1 MHLLNKVVFA
11 TLATSLVAF
20 AQNPIT
26 ADSPFQVR
34 YASNLT
40 AGDSVINMTNDGA
53 NGASLYGPGF
63 GGATGNICVNLY
75 ALDPAEELVSCCSCL
90 ITPGGLASVSVVN
103 SLIVNPATGVKP
115 TSVTIQLVST
125 LAGTGG
131 SGTSCGQSAATAETA
146 TLAVGTLAWGT
157 TLHAAPSGG
166 FAVTETAFSPA
177 SLSAGELA
185 SLSNRCR
192 GIIGNDSGAGICSSC
207 KTGGLG
213 GIHTK
218 L

>member
-1 MHLLNKVVFA
+1 MHLLKKFVFA
-11 TLATSLVAF
+11 TLASSLVAL

-34 YASNLT
+34 YAANLT
-40 AGDSVINMTNDGA
+40 AGDSVVNMTNDGA

-63 GGATGNICVNLY
+63 GGAVGNICVNLY
-75 ALDPAEELVSCCSCL
+75 AIDPAEELVSCCSCL

-115 TSVTIQLVST
+115 TSITIQLIST

-131 SGTSCGQSAATAETA
+131 TSTSCSQSAANVNTEALA
-146 TLAVGTLAWGT
+146 TGLLAWGT

-177 SLSAGELA
+177 TLSAGEVA
-185 SLSNRCR
+185 SLANRCKNIV
-192 GIIGNDSGAGICSSC
+192 GDDSGAGICSSC

-213 GIHTK
+213 GTK
-218 L
+218 TTL